1 VVKALRFNVTTLRFV
16 LTKAIGALLG
26 KWVYYNSPLA
36 TITYVD
42 IPEPELPTE
51 EWVKIKTA
59 YCGFCGSDLNL
70 IFLHDSP
77 TASPFTS
84 FPCVIGHEYCG
95 EIVALGK
102 SVRDFKV
109 GDLVT
114 YATPLPCA
122 ARDISPACPSCKAGR
137 PNNCENFAEGSL
149 PPGMFLGICSAVN
162 GGFAPYIVAHKSQLF
177 KLPRGTTYESGAL
190 IEPLSVALEAVLDN
204 IPERGDRVL
213 IIGGG
218 VIGNMIVKAIHAL
231 DIHCTITVIE
241 PSPFHAAFI
250 KKSGIDNLVTGNVYQ
265 STVEITGA
273 KSYKPLLG
281 SEILMGGFNRIFD
294 TVASSGTLNMSMRI
308 LAANG
313 VLSVVGIGGDVKLDL
328 TPLWLKHQTVKGVFA
343 FGMTTFK
350 GKKRH
355 IFDIAIE
362 LVKKKKV
369 MLDEM
374 VTHRFRLEDYR
385 EMIEVNMNKAKHR
398 AVKTVISFL

>member
-1 VVKALRFNVTTLRFV
+1 MVKALRFNVTTLRFV

-36 TITYVD
+36 TIKYVD
-42 IPEPELPTE
+42 IPEPDLPTE

-102 SVRDFKV
+102 RVRDFKV

-122 ARDISPACPSCKAGR
+122 ARDISPVCPSCKAGR

-162 GGFAPYIVAHKSQLF
+162 GGFAPYIVAHQSQLF
-177 KLPRGTTYESGAL
+177 KLPGGTTYESGAL

-204 IPERGDRVL
+204 LPEKGDRVL

-231 DIHCTITVIE
+231 DIRCNITVIE
-241 PSPFHAAFI
+241 PSPFHAEFI
-250 KKSGIDNLVTGNVYQ
+250 RKSGIDNLVNGNVYQ
-265 STVEITGA
+265 STVAITGA

-343 FGMTTFK
+343 FGMATYR

-355 IFDIAIE
+355 VFDIAID
-362 LVKKKKV
+362 LVRRKKV
-369 MLDEM
+369 LLDEM

-385 EMIEVNMNKAKHR
+385 EMIKVNMNKAEHR
-398 AVKTVISFL
+398 AVKTVISFV

>member
-1 VVKALRFNVTTLRFV
+1 MKALRFNVTTLRFV

-36 TITYVD
+36 TIKYVD
-42 IPEPELPTE
+42 IPEPDLPTE

-102 SVRDFKV
+102 HVRDFKV

-122 ARDISPACPSCKAGR
+122 ARDISPVCPSCKAGR

-162 GGFAPYIVAHKSQLF
+162 GGFAPYIVAHQSQLF
-177 KLPRGTTYESGAL
+177 KLPGGTTYESGAL

-204 IPERGDRVL
+204 LPEKGDRVL

-231 DIHCTITVIE
+231 DIRCNITVIE
-241 PSPFHAAFI
+241 PSPFHAEFI
-250 KKSGIDNLVTGNVYQ
+250 RKSGIDNLVNGNVYQ
-265 STVEITGA
+265 STVAITGA

-343 FGMTTFK
+343 FGMATYR

-355 IFDIAIE
+355 VFDIAID
-362 LVKKKKV
+362 LVKRKKV
-369 MLDEM
+369 VLDEM

-385 EMIEVNMNKAKHR
+385 EMIKVNMNKAKHR
-398 AVKTVISFL
+398 AVKTVISFV

>member
-1 VVKALRFNVTTLRFV
+1 MKALRFNVTTLRFV
-16 LTKAIGALLG
+16 LTKVIGALFG

-36 TITYVD
+36 TIRYVD

-102 SVRDFKV
+102 SVRGFKV

-122 ARDISPACPSCKAGR
+122 ARDISPVCPSCKAGR

-162 GGFAPYIVAHKSQLF
+162 GGFASYIVAHQSQLF

-204 IPERGDRVL
+204 LPEKGDRVL

-231 DIHCTITVIE
+231 DIRCNITVIE
-241 PSPFHAAFI
+241 PSPFHAEFI
-250 KKSGIDNLVTGNVYQ
+250 KKSGIDNLVNGNVYQ
-265 STVEITGA
+265 STVAITGA

-343 FGMTTFK
+343 FGMATYK

-355 IFDIAIE
+355 IFDIAID
-362 LVKKKKV
+362 LVKGKKV

-374 VTHRFRLEDYR
+374 VTHRFRLDDYR
-385 EMIEVNMNKAKHR
+385 EMIKVNMNKAKHR
-398 AVKTVISFL
+398 AIKTVISFL

>member
-1 VVKALRFNVTTLRFV
+1 MVKALRFNVTTLRFV

-36 TITYVD
+36 TIKYVD
-42 IPEPELPTE
+42 IPEPDLPTE

-102 SVRDFKV
+102 RVRDFKV

-122 ARDISPACPSCKAGR
+122 ARDISPVCPSCKAGR

-162 GGFAPYIVAHKSQLF
+162 GGFAPYIVAHQSQLF
-177 KLPRGTTYESGAL
+177 KLPGGTTYESGAL
-190 IEPLSVALEAVLDN
+190 VEPLSVALEAVLDN
-204 IPERGDRVL
+204 LPEKGDRVL

-231 DIHCTITVIE
+231 DIRCNITVIE
-241 PSPFHAAFI
+241 PSPFHAEFI
-250 KKSGIDNLVTGNVYQ
+250 RKSGIDNLVNGNVYQ
-265 STVEITGA
+265 STVAITGA

-343 FGMTTFK
+343 FGMATYR

-355 IFDIAIE
+355 VFDIAID
-362 LVKKKKV
+362 LVRRKKV
-369 MLDEM
+369 LLDEM

-385 EMIEVNMNKAKHR
+385 EMIKVNMNKAEHR
-398 AVKTVISFL
+398 AVKTVISFV

>member
-1 VVKALRFNVTTLRFV
+1 MKALRFNVTTLRFI

-36 TITYVD
+36 TIKYVD
-42 IPEPELPTE
+42 IPEPDLPTE

-102 SVRDFKV
+102 RVRDFKV

-122 ARDISPACPSCKAGR
+122 ARDISPVCPSCKAGR

-162 GGFAPYIVAHKSQLF
+162 GGFAPYIVAHQSQLF
-177 KLPRGTTYESGAL
+177 KLPGGTTYESGAL

-204 IPERGDRVL
+204 LPERGDRVL

-231 DIHCTITVIE
+231 DIRCNITVIE
-241 PSPFHAAFI
+241 PSPFHAEFI
-250 KKSGIDNLVTGNVYQ
+250 KKSGIDNLVNGNVYQ
-265 STVEITGA
+265 STVAITGA

-343 FGMTTFK
+343 FGMATYR

-355 IFDIAIE
+355 VFDIAID
-362 LVKKKKV
+362 LVRRKKV
-369 MLDEM
+369 LLDEM

-385 EMIEVNMNKAKHR
+385 EMIKVNMNKAEHR
-398 AVKTVISFL
+398 AVKTVISFV